1 MTLEVSEFFLQMKV
15 HGQAGV
21 HGEHAQQVVVKAL
34 NPAHVAIVVVVHH
47 ALGTTPIQKIAK
59 VAFTFLMTI

>member
-47 ALGTTPIQKIAK
+47 AMGTTQIQKIAK
-59 VAFTFLMTI
+59 VALPF

>member
-1 MTLEVSEFFLQMKV
+1 MKV

-34 NPAHVAIVVVVHH
+34 NPAHVAIAVVHH
-47 ALGTTPIQKIAK
+47 ALGTTQLQKVAK
-59 VAFTFLMTI
+59 VAFTFLMTISPLF